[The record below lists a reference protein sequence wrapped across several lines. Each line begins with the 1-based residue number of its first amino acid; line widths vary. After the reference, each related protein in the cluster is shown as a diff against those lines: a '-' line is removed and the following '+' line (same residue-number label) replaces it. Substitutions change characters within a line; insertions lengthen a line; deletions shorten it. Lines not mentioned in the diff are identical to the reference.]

1 MAREFTLSVVAPDRS
16 VVEASVQSVVA
27 PGVEGYF
34 GVMAGHEPTI
44 AALRPGILEYL
55 DASNQRRYVYTG
67 GGFAEV
73 TGERVTILADDAAP
87 ASEIDIAE
95 AERRLEEARKALR
108 GESSEISS
116 QNAVVEM
123 DRAIERIRAARIG
136 R

>member
-1 MAREFTLSVVAPDRS
+1 M
-16 VVEASVQSVVA
+16 VEASVQSVVA

-116 QNAVVEM
+116 QNAVIEM

>member
-34 GVMAGHEPTI
+34 GVMAAHEPTI